1 MNAAEKKESAKKQ
14 TQNVPNRP
22 RYEYKRVKKGEER
35 GLSLLPQHDFPA
47 VFVQPRTL
55 LFLSGIMNSL
65 SPAHSQNIE
74 IGSVS
79 SAIAAGHRNS
89 HLMRSVEHHVVFPQS
104 PRTVKDAEHALL
116 HMHILR
122 SGAPRQGVVLL
133 ALAAFDQRWRPGE
146 GHAVFGVG
154 EALFSGLADGAGGG
168 DVVVVVV
175 VEVGATTPIALLGIA
190 AGVR

>member
-65 SPAHSQNIE
+65 SPAHSQN
-74 IGSVS
+74 
-79 SAIAAGHRNS
+79 IAAGHRNS

-175 VEVGATTPIALLGIA
+175 VEVGATTPVALLGIA